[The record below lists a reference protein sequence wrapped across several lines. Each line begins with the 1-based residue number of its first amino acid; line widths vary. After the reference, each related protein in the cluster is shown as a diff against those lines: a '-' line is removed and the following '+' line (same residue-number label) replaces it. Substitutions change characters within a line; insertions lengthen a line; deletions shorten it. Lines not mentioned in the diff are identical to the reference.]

1 MPACRAGWPLYI
13 GRFQRILKEGI
24 GMSIA
29 FVLKAL
35 TAAISGNSFKA
46 EPDDLNYEL
55 KKAQQRAVK
64 RIIRARNRAQ
74 FDIGELDRARVK
86 VMSDSLKRFSEEFG
100 KIIKIDFADCEQ
112 LEGLDHFHSE
122 HRDWQKLEELSAK
135 AKGIFVLGN
144 PTAESVIVF
153 GSGILE
159 RLAILPPLVVDHKGL
174 SVKDKAAMEDMKVKL
189 AAFQLHV
196 RKICNTM
203 NDIRREARE
212 MQDAI
217 LNLADFLDDGIEDI
231 RIISDHA
238 GTDWTSYTETQKLE
252 IGRAAQIAQVLA
264 ALCSVHFLN
273 EDGTLMQESRD
284 ALNEATDML
293 REFGI

>member
-1 MPACRAGWPLYI
+1 
-13 GRFQRILKEGI
+13 
-24 GMSIA
+24 MSIA

-122 HRDWQKLEELSAK
+122 HRDWQKLEELSTK
-135 AKGIFVLGN
+135 AKGIFALGN

-159 RLAILPPLVVDHKGL
+159 RLAILPPLNVDHKGL
-174 SVKDKAAMEDMKVKL
+174 GVKDKAAMEDMKVKL

-231 RIISDHA
+231 RIIIDHA
-238 GTDWTSYTETQKLE
+238 GTDWTTYTETQKLE

-284 ALNEATDML
+284 ALDEATDML

>member
-1 MPACRAGWPLYI
+1 
-13 GRFQRILKEGI
+13 
-24 GMSIA
+24 MSIA

-64 RIIRARNRAQ
+64 RITRARGRAQ
-74 FDIGELDRARVK
+74 FDIGELDRARVE
-86 VMSDSLKRFSEEFG
+86 VMSNSLKRFSEEFS
-100 KIIKIDFADCEQ
+100 KIVKINFEDCEQ
-112 LEGLDHFHSE
+112 LEGLEHFHSE

-135 AKGIFVLGN
+135 AKGIFALGN

-153 GSGILE
+153 GSGVVE
-159 RLAILPPLVVDHKGL
+159 RLAILPAIAVDRKGL
-174 SVKDKAAMEDMKVKL
+174 SQKDKAAMEDMKVKL
-189 AAFQLHV
+189 ADFQLHV

-217 LNLADFLDDGIEDI
+217 LNLADFLDDGVEDI
-231 RIISDHA
+231 RLIINRS
-238 GTDWTSYTETQKLE
+238 GTDWTAYSETQKLE
-252 IGRAAQIAQVLA
+252 IGRAAQIAQVAA

-273 EDGTLMQESRD
+273 EDGTLMEESKE
-284 ALNEATDML
+284 ALDEANDML